1 MPLLDPVH
9 VYLLFEGTEALLTWS
24 AEHGM
29 HGRSYYVCL
38 CCAEVLDSMG
48 LIKAAAL
55 RIDLSIGKAG
65 SGFADLISGD
75 FTPGE
80 DAISY
85 NFSLIDT
92 LAAGLNAQR
101 VCFNPVSSREMR
113 VYTCQHYVTP

>member
-1 MPLLDPVH
+1 
-9 VYLLFEGTEALLTWS
+9 
-24 AEHGM
+24 
-29 HGRSYYVCL
+29 
-38 CCAEVLDSMG
+38 MG

-80 DAISY
+80 AAISY

-92 LAAGLNAQR
+92 LAAGLNAQK
-101 VCFNPVSSREMR
+101 VGFGFHPVPTNLVACWRR
-113 VYTCQHYVTP
+113 RHLQNFLL